1 MVDEAVPSPQLAAA
15 VLAGDPMLVPE
26 VLRHLDDAALTN
38 LDHAVE
44 QEVRRRAVEAGDTDA
59 VTAEAFE
66 TGFGRDGLA
75 VLPWIEGPYVVCPGG
90 LVSSSRTSHRCRFVS
105 VNDTW
110 VWDCAEL
117 ICEEKRSAPGTRDGF
132 RAIALVP
139 AHEGM
144 AIDVVSGK
152 LRSGQHSVDK
162 VISFELRAGELV
174 EVSQR
179 TISAAG
185 MA

>member
-1 MVDEAVPSPQLAAA
+1 MDQRDEDEAVAAG
-15 VLAGDPMLVPE
+15 VLAGDPTRVPI
-26 VLRHLDDAALTN
+26 VLARLDAGALTS
-38 LDHAVE
+38 LDVAV
-44 QEVRRRAVEAGDTDA
+44 QDEVRRRAVEAGDDDA
-59 VTAEAFE
+59 VIADAFD

-75 VLPWIEGPYVVCPGG
+75 VLPWIEGAFVVCPGS

-117 ICEEKRSAPGTRDGF
+117 IREEKRSSPGAKDGF
-132 RAIALVP
+132 RAVALVP
-139 AHEGM
+139 AHEGL
-144 AIDVVSGK
+144 ALDVVSGK

-162 VISFELRAGELV
+162 VVSFQIRQGTLT
-174 EVSQR
+174 EVAQR
-179 TISAAG
+179 TITPSG